1 MASQDKVELFVEL
14 VTRYQ
19 QRVFMFILSMLPNR
33 ADAEEV
39 LQETNLVLWRKFDEF
54 QLGSDFRAWAFQIAY
69 YEVQS
74 FRHRQNRERALFSAE
89 FLRRVATTATEMPD
103 DSDARQRALAV
114 CMAKLSAADRD
125 LINRR
130 YRLGGSAKAVA
141 GELNRSIH
149 AIYKAVVRIRRALNM
164 CIERTLAMEERA

>member
-1 MASQDKVELFVEL
+1 MVSPDKIELFVEL

-19 QRVFMFILSMLPNR
+19 QRVYLFILSLLPNR

-54 QLGSDFRAWAFQIAY
+54 QPGSDFRAWAFQIAY
-69 YEVQS
+69 YKVLS
-74 FRHRQNRERALFSAE
+74 FRQRQNRERLLFSEE
-89 FLRRVATTATEMPD
+89 FLRKVATAATEIPD
-103 DSDARQRALAV
+103 GFDARQQALV
-114 CMAKLSAADRD
+114 DCIAKLSATDRD

-130 YRLGGSAKAVA
+130 YRIGGSVRAVA
-141 GELNRSIH
+141 EELGRSVN
-149 AIYKAVVRIRRALNM
+149 AIYKAVVRVRRALHG